1 MTWLCVLVQMVRF
14 AWFFKIETEILKTY
28 FIYTH
33 TYQNMVLIHKKT
45 EKKCVELWST
55 NPFMLR
61 FLSCLLWFC
70 SVLFNVLTW
79 EDLASFWVYS
89 FSICF
94 SLLLAWKTHGQEH
107 THTHTHS
114 DLSAWRLCTRPSPGT
129 GPAASRNALLGQ
141 PENHRPCLWS
151 NANYSSLKKQK
162 RKKKD
167 LSCQL
172 LGKHRL
178 LWKEKGRRRDRNR
191 SSRSVPA
198 QRCRGRDR
206 KEEEEETRGEG
217 WRGGGEV
224 NLMPF
229 PLVQR

>member
-1 MTWLCVLVQMVRF
+1 MEHCRRARWHHKRFYHKCRRVSPALVKRGSAGACPSAQAGFTTPEHTGATTWLCVLVQMVRF
-14 AWFFKIETEILKTY
+14 AWFLKIETEILKTY

-33 TYQNMVLIHKKT
+33 TYQNMILIHKKT

-107 THTHTHS
+107 THEHTQWPVSVASLHTPVTRRW
-114 DLSAWRLCTRPSPGT
+114 AGRQPQRPSG
-129 GPAASRNALLGQ
+129 AARKPQAL
-141 PENHRPCLWS
+141 
-151 NANYSSLKKQK
+151 
-162 RKKKD
+162 
-167 LSCQL
+167 
-172 LGKHRL
+172 
-178 LWKEKGRRRDRNR
+178 
-191 SSRSVPA
+191 
-198 QRCRGRDR
+198 
-206 KEEEEETRGEG
+206 
-217 WRGGGEV
+217 
-224 NLMPF
+224 
-229 PLVQR
+229 PLI